1 MTNQAKL
8 DRELAMQIAS
18 IEGLQTFDG
27 RFDGIG
33 IENKQ
38 MFILSNLFSLEKRLP
53 IGFDLAPRA
62 IALMDDAKGIEDW
75 NKLYDEVVGTLRG
88 FI

>member
-18 IEGLQTFDG
+18 IGELQTFDG

-38 MFILSNLFSLEKRLP
+38 VFILSNLFSLEKRLP

-62 IALMDDAKGIEDW
+62 LALIDDAKGIEDW

>member
-18 IEGLQTFDG
+18 IGELQTFDG

-38 MFILSNLFSLEKRLP
+38 VFILSNLFSLEKRLP
-53 IGFDLAPRA
+53 IGFDLTPRA
-62 IALMDDAKGIEDW
+62 LALIDDAKGIEDW